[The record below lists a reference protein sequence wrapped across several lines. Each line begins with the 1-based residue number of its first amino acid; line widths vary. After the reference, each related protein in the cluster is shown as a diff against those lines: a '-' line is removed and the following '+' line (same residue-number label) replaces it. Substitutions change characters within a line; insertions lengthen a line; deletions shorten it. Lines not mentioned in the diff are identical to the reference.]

1 MNEGLLLNRLRKQ
14 QVPPVWKSKSQTKY
28 PLVAEGMR
36 ELIAGSAPLTKL
48 PPIRQLADQFG
59 VTRVTLLR
67 ALRELSAEG
76 LVVARQGAGY
86 WVAPRKQTTS
96 PGFGFAGQQR
106 TGLRCKVQ
114 SALPHQ
120 MDYWKAA
127 ARAFA
132 KVYPG
137 SDITFVPMDGGAL
150 PDVSEADLIEISTL
164 QYPEVLESGCLLHEP
179 AAEPGRS
186 RVFFSPQQA
195 HLGCAFYNPALLKRI
210 GVPAPDYEDFDG
222 QMRWLLDLQEK
233 WEKATGNAQPCINT
247 HEIFLLLGAKGR
259 KALVDWL
266 NDRDEALSPGLDE
279 RLNRIHAMLS
289 LSVTPKDHDE
299 VTGTY
304 VPIFNKGEIPVVFA
318 RTSGLRDVFHVNG
331 FEPGCHP
338 CFDTD
343 DEIASVQTGF
353 VVRRDH
359 GQAANAL
366 RFAEFLA
373 KPEMQQ
379 LLPEH
384 GMVPLQADLFTAGD
398 APSLWKKSRT
408 TWFHTQEERSI
419 WYSIIEPECSRWR
432 RGETDFATFQA
443 DCRRLARLTLFQA

>member
-1 MNEGLLLNRLRKQ
+1 MNDGLQLNRLLKQ
-14 QVPPVWKSKSQTKY
+14 QVPPVWKSNSQTKY

-36 ELIAGSAPLTKL
+36 ELIARSAPLTKL

-76 LVVARQGAGY
+76 LVVARRGAGC

-96 PGFGFAGQQR
+96 PGFGFAGQQT

-120 MDYWKAA
+120 MDYWKES

-137 SDITFVPMDGGAL
+137 SDISFVPMDGGAA
-150 PDVSEADLIEISTL
+150 PDVSDADLIEISTL
-164 QYPEVLESGCLLHEP
+164 QYPEVLESGCLLHERGG
-179 AAEPGRS
+179 ESGQS
-186 RVFFSPQQA
+186 RVFFAPQQA
-195 HLGCAFYNPALLKRI
+195 HLGCAFYNPVLLKRI
-210 GVPAPDYEDFDG
+210 GAPAPDYEDFEG
-222 QMRWLLDLQEK
+222 QMRWLLDLQAK
-233 WEKATGNAQPCINT
+233 WEKATGNTRPSINT
-247 HEIFLLLGAKGR
+247 HEIFLMLGEKGR

-266 NDRDEALSPGLDE
+266 KGRDEALPHGLDE
-279 RLNRIHAMLS
+279 RLKRIHAMLS

-299 VTGTY
+299 VAGTY

-419 WYSIIEPECSRWR
+419 WYSIIEPECSRWQ

-443 DCRRLARLTLFQA
+443 DCRRLARLTLFQG

>member
-1 MNEGLLLNRLRKQ
+1 MEEKKRTGQLLKKQ
-14 QVPPVWKSKSQTKY
+14 APPVWKSKTQTKY
-28 PLVAEGMR
+28 RVVAEGLR
-36 ELIAGSAPLTKL
+36 GSIAQLAPGAKL
-48 PPIRQLADQFG
+48 PPTRELTGQFG
-59 VTRVTLLR
+59 VTMLTLLR

-96 PGFGFAGQQR
+96 PGFGFAGQQ
-106 TGLRCKVQ
+106 TIGLRCKVQ

-120 MDYWKAA
+120 MDYWKEA

-137 SDITFVPMDGGAL
+137 SDITFVPMDGGAP
-150 PDVSEADLIEISTL
+150 PDVSDADLIEISTL
-164 QYPEVLESGCLLHEP
+164 QYPEALESGCLLHEP
-179 AAEPGRS
+179 GGEPGRS
-186 RVFFSPQQA
+186 RVFFAPQQA
-195 HLGCAFYNPALLKRI
+195 HLGCAFYNPVLLKKI
-210 GVPAPDYEDFDG
+210 GAPAPDYEDFEG
-222 QMRWLLDLQEK
+222 QMRWLLDLQAK
-233 WEKATGNAQPCINT
+233 WEKATGKATPSINT

-266 NDRDEALSPGLDE
+266 KNRDEALSPGLDG
-279 RLNRIHAMLS
+279 RLKRIHAMLN

-304 VPIFNKGEIPVVFA
+304 VPMFNKGGIPVIFA

-443 DCRRLARLTLFQA
+443 DCRRLARLTLFQG

>member
-1 MNEGLLLNRLRKQ
+1 MQETKRTSQFLRTQ
-14 QVPPVWKSKSQTKY
+14 APPVWKSKTQTKY
-28 PLVAEGMR
+28 RVVAEGLR
-36 ELIAGSAPLTKL
+36 ESIAHLAPGAKL
-48 PPIRQLADQFG
+48 PPTRELTGQFG
-59 VTRVTLLR
+59 VTMLTLLR
-67 ALRELSAEG
+67 AMRELSAEG

-86 WVAPRKQTTS
+86 WVAAQKQSMS
-96 PGFGFAGQQR
+96 PSFGFAGPQ
-106 TGLRCKVQ
+106 TTELRCKVQ
-114 SALPHQ
+114 SGLPHQ
-120 MDYWKAA
+120 MDYWKEA

-137 SDITFVPMDGGAL
+137 SDITFVPMDGGAP
-150 PDVSEADLIEISTL
+150 PDISDADLIEISTL
-164 QYPEVLESGCLLHEP
+164 QYPEMLESGGLLHEP
-179 AAEPGRS
+179 GGDPGQS
-186 RVFFSPQQA
+186 RVFFAPQQA
-195 HLGCAFYNPALLKRI
+195 HLGCAFYNPVLLEKI
-210 GVPAPDYEDFDG
+210 GAPAPDYEDFEG
-222 QMRWLLDLQEK
+222 QMRWLLDLQAK
-233 WEKATGNAQPCINT
+233 WKNAAGNAQPCINT
-247 HEIFLLLGAKGR
+247 HETFLLMGAKGR

-266 NDRDEALSPGLDE
+266 KGKDETLPPELDE

-289 LSVTPKDHDE
+289 CTVTPKDHDE
-299 VTGTY
+299 VMGTY
-304 VPIFNKGEIPVVFA
+304 VPMFNKGEIPVIFA

-331 FEPGCHP
+331 FDPGCHP

-359 GQAANAL
+359 GHAADAL

-408 TWFHTQEERSI
+408 TWFHTKEERSI

-432 RGETDFATFQA
+432 RGETDIATFQT
-443 DCRRLARLTLFQA
+443 DCRHLARMTLFQG